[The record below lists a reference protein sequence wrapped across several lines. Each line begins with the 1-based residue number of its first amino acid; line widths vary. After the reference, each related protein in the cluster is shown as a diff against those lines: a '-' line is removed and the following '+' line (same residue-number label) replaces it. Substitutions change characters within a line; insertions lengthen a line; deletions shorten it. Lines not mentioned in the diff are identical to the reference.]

1 MIPVILAPE
10 AVQNLEELAAY
21 AGKYSAKA
29 RLILLAAVAAK
40 LQLLEQQPEMYPIV
54 ADRAP
59 FRRCVV
65 TATVSLYY
73 QAQTDAV
80 QVFAILDSRRD
91 PGALTLP
98 PA

>member
-1 MIPVILAPE
+1 MMPVILAPE

-29 RLILLAAVAAK
+29 RLNLLEVVAAK

-54 ADRAP
+54 ANRAP

-73 QAQTDAV
+73 QAQTEAV
-80 QVFAILDSRRD
+80 RVFAILDSRRD

-98 PA
+98 PT